1 MVPATVCVCLFV
13 PVCACLC
20 LLSVSVC
27 GGGVA
32 TAVRMTRYVAIVS
45 AVIMNI
51 LGMECVTVTSAIFTI
66 IVMSPFVGEFF
77 AVGVVRAAAADTTI
91 PMPHAVIALET
102 ACTHTTQRKAQSRR
116 PSAHI

>member
-45 AVIMNI
+45 AVVMNI

-77 AVGVVRAAAADTTI
+77 AVGGVTWPSFAPPLLALPSPCT
-91 PMPHAVIALET
+91 MP
-102 ACTHTTQRKAQSRR
+102 
-116 PSAHI
+116 